1 MLSQQT
7 IINYKY
13 YTSYN
18 ISKQSNDR
26 PSGGVAILISSSYP
40 HSHIILNTNL
50 QAVAIRLSLHKTI
63 SVCSIY
69 LPPNTPL
76 DKAELSDLI
85 DQLPR
90 PAMLLGDFNAHNPL
104 WGSSHMTPRGKQIE
118 EIIGHH
124 DLCFL
129 NDGSATYVHPAN
141 GTTSCIDL
149 ALCHPQ
155 IYIDFDWSAL
165 EDSHGS
171 DHFPTIIVPVA
182 PLHLRKV
189 PCWKLS
195 KADWNKFHDECLHRF
210 TQNPKIAEV
219 STVERFSK

>member
-1 MLSQQT
+1 MACLIQWNCRGLMANRDEIRYLLNTYAPAALCLQETMLSQQT

-13 YTSYN
+13 YASYN

-26 PSGGVAILISSSYP
+26 PSGGVAVLISSFYP

-50 QAVAIRLSLHKTI
+50 QAVAIRLSLHKII

-76 DKAELSDLI
+76 DKAELSVLI

-90 PAMLLGDFNAHNPL
+90 PAMLLGDFNAHNSL

-118 EIIGHH
+118 VIIGDQ

-129 NDGSATYVHPAN
+129 NDA
-141 GTTSCIDL
+141 
-149 ALCHPQ
+149 
-155 IYIDFDWSAL
+155 
-165 EDSHGS
+165 
-171 DHFPTIIVPVA
+171 
-182 PLHLRKV
+182 
-189 PCWKLS
+189 
-195 KADWNKFHDECLHRF
+195 
-210 TQNPKIAEV
+210 
-219 STVERFSK
+219 